1 MTVGQDGRGKQV
13 AVREQRGMAWRNAQI
28 ERREDYAYEDE
39 QGEHRNF
46 RLVLEVLETAVLTL
60 LLFMTIRLTVQNFN
74 VDGPSM
80 QPTLH
85 TNELI
90 LVNRAEYLLHAPR
103 RGDVIVF
110 VAPPEPSTDYVK
122 RIIGIPGDTV
132 QIGTDGAVYVNGT
145 HIREPYVTYPGNPCW
160 DSAGDPNAYPKTWTL
175 KANQYFVLG
184 DNRGDSSDSR
194 CWGLLPK
201 NNIIGKAA
209 LVYWPSSDVHLIPD
223 AAADFATV
231 K

>member
-1 MTVGQDGRGKQV
+1 MSVRPAGRDRDE
-13 AVREQRGMAWRNAQI
+13 AVRERGMAWRNAQI
-28 ERREDYAYEDE
+28 EREDYAYEDE

-85 TNELI
+85 TSELI
-90 LVNRAEYLLHAPR
+90 LVNRAEYLLHDPR
-103 RGDVIVF
+103 RGDIVVF
-110 VAPPEPSTDYVK
+110 NAPPEPSTDYVK

-145 HIREPYVTYPGNPCW
+145 RIREPYVTYPGNPCW
-160 DSAGDPNAYPKTWTL
+160 DSVGHPDEYPKTWKL
-175 KANQYFVLG
+175 QPRQYFVLG

-194 CWGLLPK
+194 CWGVVKRDLIL
-201 NNIIGKAA
+201 GKAA
-209 LVYWPSSDVHLIPD
+209 LVYWPSQDVHLIPD
-223 AAADFATV
+223 ASASFASV
-231 K
+231 KK

>member
-1 MTVGQDGRGKQV
+1 MRGRPG
-13 AVREQRGMAWRNAQI
+13 AAGSGMREQRGMAWRNAQI
-28 ERREDYAYEDE
+28 EREDYAYEDE

-103 RGDVIVF
+103 RGDIIVF
-110 VAPPEPSTDYVK
+110 IAPPEPSTDYVK

-132 QIGTDGAVYVNGT
+132 QVGTDGAVYVNGT
-145 HIREPYVTYPGNPCW
+145 RIREPYVAYPGNPCW
-160 DSAGDPNAYPKTWTL
+160 DSVGAPNEYPKTWTL
-175 KANQYFVLG
+175 KPSQYFVLG

-194 CWGLLPK
+194 CWGLLPR

-209 LVYWPSSDVHLIPD
+209 LVYWPASNLHLLQNWSNAFSAVP
-223 AAADFATV
+223 
-231 K
+231 